1 MLIIPENIS
10 WTEFPLVVSYCS
22 VSVVTALLFLNVV
35 ILLILAGVVLAVFLI
50 VAVYNL
56 IKTLQLSQKVLSDFE
71 VVSGVASKRTAEL
84 DKFIDATQK
93 KMKSVQNIFNSV
105 PIIVA
110 AIGQIAKVV
119 GQNQKKKD

>member
-1 MLIIPENIS
+1 MLTID
-10 WTEFPLVVSYCS
+10 VK
-22 VSVVTALLFLNVV
+22 TAL
-35 ILLILAGVVLAVFLI
+35 ICLLILAGIVLAVFLI

-56 IKTLQLSQKVLSDFE
+56 IKTLQKSQKVLSDFE
-71 VVSGVASKRTAEL
+71 VVAGVASKRTAEL

-93 KMKSVQNIFNSV
+93 KMKSGQNIFNSV